1 MQIDVLSI
9 FPELFGPF
17 FETAF
22 VAHARR
28 QGALVT
34 AAHDLRAWTTDR
46 HRKVD
51 DAPYGGGA
59 GMVMTPE
66 PLVTAIEAL
75 AGPKGPERQA
85 RVIYPSPQGERLT
98 QARLEALAGE
108 PALLFVCGRYE
119 GVDERVLEL
128 AVDLELSIG
137 DYVLSGGELPAMVM
151 IEGLVRLLPG
161 VLGNPESIETE
172 SFRGGALLEGPH
184 YTRPPI
190 YRGLSVPEVLRSGD
204 HAAIAAWRK
213 RQAESRTR
221 ARRPDLIVDAPGSEA
236 AAADETA
243 KAKTAKAKSAKA
255 KTAKAAKTVEAASAA
270 RPAKAAP
277 AGLAEDDD

>member
-1 MQIDVLSI
+1 MQIDVLTI

-17 FETAF
+17 LETAF

-28 QGALVT
+28 QGALEARV
-34 AAHDLRAWTTDR
+34 HDLRAWTTDR

-75 AGPKGPERQA
+75 AGPKGPGRRA
-85 RVIYPSPQGERLT
+85 RVVYPSPQGERLT
-98 QARLEALAGE
+98 QAGLERLAGE
-108 PALLFVCGRYE
+108 AALLFVCGRYE

-128 AVDLELSIG
+128 TVDLELSIG
-137 DYVLSGGELPAMVM
+137 DYVLSGGELPAMVV
-151 IEGLVRLLPG
+151 IEGVVRLLPG
-161 VLGNPESIETE
+161 VLGNPDSIETE
-172 SFRGGALLEGPH
+172 SFRGGDLLEGPH

-204 HAAIAAWRK
+204 HAAIAAWRR
-213 RQAESRTR
+213 RQAEVRTR
-221 ARRPDLIVDAPGSEA
+221 MRRPDLIFGDPPAKPTRTERTTRTAEA
-236 AAADETA
+236 A
-243 KAKTAKAKSAKA
+243 
-255 KTAKAAKTVEAASAA
+255 EAAEAA
-270 RPAKAAP
+270 RD
-277 AGLAEDDD
+277 EERE

>member
-1 MQIDVLSI
+1 MKIDILTI
-9 FPELFGPF
+9 FPDLFGAF

-28 QGALVT
+28 EGCLSIG
-34 AAHDLRAWTTDR
+34 AHDLRAWTRDR
-46 HRKVD
+46 HRSVD

-66 PLVTAIEAL
+66 PLVSAIEAL
-75 AGPKGPERQA
+75 AGPKGPERRT
-85 RVIYPSPQGERLT
+85 RVVYLSPQGLPLD
-98 QARLEALAGE
+98 QARLEDLARE
-108 PALLFVCGRYE
+108 EALLLVCGRFE

-137 DYVLSGGELPAMVM
+137 DYVLSGGEVPAMVVV
-151 IEGLVRLLPG
+151 EGVVRLLPG

-204 HAAIAAWRK
+204 HAAIAAWRAG
-213 RQAESRTR
+213 QALARTR
-221 ARRPDLIVDAPGSEA
+221 ARRPDLIGRTQRESDRSEG
-236 AAADETA
+236 
-243 KAKTAKAKSAKA
+243 
-255 KTAKAAKTVEAASAA
+255 V
-270 RPAKAAP
+270 
-277 AGLAEDDD
+277 

>member
-1 MQIDVLSI
+1 MLRIDVLTI
-9 FPELFGPF
+9 FPDLFGPF

-28 QGALVT
+28 LGALEI
-34 AAHDLRAWTTDR
+34 AAHDLRDWTTDR
-46 HRKVD
+46 HRSVD
-51 DAPYGGGA
+51 DSPYGGGA

-75 AGPKGPERQA
+75 AGPKGPERRA
-85 RVIYPSPQGERLT
+85 RVVYLSPQGQPLT
-98 QARLEALAGE
+98 QAHLEAIARDE
-108 PALLFVCGRYE
+108 ALLFVCGRYE

-128 AVDLELSIG
+128 AVDEELSVG
-137 DYVLSGGELPAMVM
+137 DYVLSGGELPAMVV

-161 VLGNPESIETE
+161 VLGNPDSIETE
-172 SFRGGALLEGPH
+172 SFRGGAVLEGPH

-213 RQAESRTR
+213 REAQSRTL
-221 ARRPDLIVDAPGSEA
+221 ARRPDLLRGPARATETEA
-236 AAADETA
+236 KET
-243 KAKTAKAKSAKA
+243 
-255 KTAKAAKTVEAASAA
+255 
-270 RPAKAAP
+270 P
-277 AGLAEDDD
+277 L

>member
-1 MQIDVLSI
+1 VQIDVLTV
-9 FPELFGPF
+9 FPDLFGPF

-22 VAHARR
+22 VGHARR
-28 QGALVT
+28 QGVLSI
-34 AAHDLRAWTTDR
+34 AAHDLRQWTADR
-46 HRKVD
+46 HRSVD

-66 PLVTAIEAL
+66 PLVRAIEAL
-75 AGPKGPERQA
+75 AGPKGAERRA
-85 RVIYPSPQGERLT
+85 RVVYLTPQGAPLS
-98 QARLEALAGE
+98 QAGLESLARE

-137 DYVLSGGELPAMVM
+137 DYVLSGGELPAMVV

-213 RQAESRTR
+213 REALSRTR
-221 ARRPDLIVDAPGSEA
+221 ARRPDLLDGSTRIAEREA
-236 AAADETA
+236 R
-243 KAKTAKAKSAKA
+243 
-255 KTAKAAKTVEAASAA
+255 EAE
-270 RPAKAAP
+270 KE
-277 AGLAEDDD
+277 AE

>member
-1 MQIDVLSI
+1 MQIDVLTI

-28 QGALVT
+28 QGALV
-34 AAHDLRAWTTDR
+34 ARAHDLRDWTTDR

-75 AGPKGPERQA
+75 AGPKGPGRRA
-85 RVIYPSPQGERLT
+85 RVVYPSPQGERLT
-98 QARLEALAGE
+98 QAGLEVLAGE
-108 PALLFVCGRYE
+108 SALVFICGRYE

-137 DYVLSGGELPAMVM
+137 DYVLSGGELPAMVA

-204 HAAIAAWRK
+204 HAAIAGWR
-213 RQAESRTR
+213 RQQAESRTR
-221 ARRPDLIVDAPGSEA
+221 TRRPDLIVGETRAEA
-236 AAADETA
+236 ATTATAAKNEARTA
-243 KAKTAKAKSAKA
+243 
-255 KTAKAAKTVEAASAA
+255 AKAAAK
-270 RPAKAAP
+270 KAA
-277 AGLAEDDD
+277 EEN

>member
-1 MQIDVLSI
+1 MLRIDVLTL
-9 FPELFGPF
+9 FPDLFGPF
-17 FETAF
+17 FATAF
-22 VAHARR
+22 VGHAQR
-28 QGALVT
+28 QGLLSI
-34 AAHDLRAWTTDR
+34 AAHDLRRWTTDR
-46 HRKVD
+46 HRSVD

-75 AGPKGPERQA
+75 AGPKGVDRET
-85 RVIYPSPQGERLT
+85 RVVYLSPQGAPLT
-98 QARLEALAGE
+98 QARLEALSREAV
-108 PALLFVCGRYE
+108 LLLVCGRYE

-128 AVDLELSIG
+128 AVDEEISIG
-137 DYVLSGGELPAMVM
+137 DYVLSGGDLPAMVV

-213 RQAESRTR
+213 KEAESRTI
-221 ARRPDLIVDAPGSEA
+221 ARRPDLLPGPPHGRVPERKR
-236 AAADETA
+236 ER
-243 KAKTAKAKSAKA
+243 KP
-255 KTAKAAKTVEAASAA
+255 A
-270 RPAKAAP
+270 R
-277 AGLAEDDD
+277 DDSP

>member
-1 MQIDVLSI
+1 VLRIDVLTI
-9 FPELFGPF
+9 FPDLFGPF

-22 VAHARR
+22 VGHARR
-28 QGALVT
+28 LGALEI
-34 AAHDLRAWTTDR
+34 AAHDLRRWTTDR
-46 HRKVD
+46 HRSVD
-51 DAPYGGGA
+51 DSPYGGGA

-75 AGPKGPERQA
+75 AGAKGPDRRA
-85 RVIYPSPQGERLT
+85 RVIYLSPQGHPLS
-98 QARLEALAGE
+98 QARLEALARDE
-108 PALLFVCGRYE
+108 ALLFVCGRYE

-128 AVDLELSIG
+128 AVDEEVSVG
-137 DYVLSGGELPAMVM
+137 DYVLSGGELPAMVV

-161 VLGNPESIETE
+161 VLGNPDSIETE

-213 RQAESRTR
+213 REAQSRTL
-221 ARRPDLIVDAPGSEA
+221 ARRPDLIHLIQESPRATESEA
-236 AAADETA
+236 KE
-243 KAKTAKAKSAKA
+243 K
-255 KTAKAAKTVEAASAA
+255 
-270 RPAKAAP
+270 PQ
-277 AGLAEDDD
+277 

>member
-1 MQIDVLSI
+1 MQIDVLTI

-28 QGALVT
+28 QGALV
-34 AAHDLRAWTTDR
+34 ARAHDLRDWTTDR

-75 AGPKGPERQA
+75 AGPKGPGRRA

-98 QARLEALAGE
+98 QTRLEALAGE
-108 PALLFVCGRYE
+108 AALLFVCGRYE

-137 DYVLSGGELPAMVM
+137 DYVLSGGELPAMVA

-204 HAAIAAWRK
+204 HAAIAAWRR

-221 ARRPDLIVDAPGSEA
+221 ARRPDLIVGD
-236 AAADETA
+236 TR
-243 KAKTAKAKSAKA
+243 AKTAKTETK
-255 KTAKAAKTVEAASAA
+255 
-270 RPAKAAP
+270 
-277 AGLAEDDD
+277 ED

>member
-1 MQIDVLSI
+1 MLRIDVLTI

-22 VAHARR
+22 VGHARR
-28 QGALVT
+28 QGILLAE
-34 AAHDLRAWTTDR
+34 AHDLRRWTTDR
-46 HRKVD
+46 HRSVD

-75 AGPKGPERQA
+75 AGPKGPARTA
-85 RVIYPSPQGERLT
+85 RVVHLSPQGERLT
-98 QARLEALAGE
+98 QAALEDLAGAA
-108 PALLFVCGRYE
+108 ALVFVCSRYE
-119 GVDERVLEL
+119 GIDERVLEL
-128 AVDLELSIG
+128 AVDQELSLG
-137 DYVLSGGELPAMVM
+137 DYVLSGGELPAMVV

-172 SFRGGALLEGPH
+172 SFRGGGFLEGPH

-190 YRGLSVPEVLRSGD
+190 FRGLSVPEVLRSGD

-213 RQAESRTR
+213 RQSEARTLE
-221 ARRPDLIVDAPGSEA
+221 RRPDLIATVDRSDGPDEREPAEREPAERKKQRAREA
-236 AAADETA
+236 
-243 KAKTAKAKSAKA
+243 
-255 KTAKAAKTVEAASAA
+255 
-270 RPAKAAP
+270 
-277 AGLAEDDD
+277 